1 MSNEI
6 ENSAAPEEERANTPE
21 AQAAEPA
28 VPAISPGKTLAQRR
42 EELNLTVEQVAG
54 QLNLAPR
61 QVEAIEA
68 DNFAALPGMAI
79 ARGFVRSYAKL
90 VRIDAEPLL
99 AAMAPAVAPMP
110 QARQINQ
117 TYVAKS
123 PTGDRLSF
131 GERSTKASKTL
142 WIVMGVIAAGVAIAA
157 AMQFG
162 TGRDTANDGETAAP
176 EAAATSEPTEGQ
188 DGRTVEVLPAPEL
201 PAESAPVPD
210 AAPSS
215 SLPASPAS
223 PSGVQAAPS
232 ANAQPMAAGT
242 SMVPAKPEPDATAS
256 AVDEKNVLVLR
267 MREQSWVEI
276 KRNDGAVIASRIFD
290 AGAVEAVPLKG
301 EMLVVV
307 GNASGVDASLRG
319 EALDLQA
326 KARANVA
333 RINVK

>member
-1 MSNEI
+1 MSNET
-6 ENSAAPEEERANTPE
+6 ENNAAPEEERANTPE
-21 AQAAEPA
+21 AAQEDL

-61 QVEAIEA
+61 QIEAIET

-90 VRIDAEPLL
+90 VGVDAEPLL

-110 QARQINQ
+110 QSRQINQ
-117 TYVAKS
+117 TYIQKS
-123 PTGDRLSF
+123 PSGDRLSF
-131 GERSTKASKTL
+131 GERGSKGSKTL
-142 WIVMGVIAAGVAIAA
+142 WIVLGVVAAGVAIAA
-157 AMQFG
+157 AMQVG
-162 TGRDTANDGETAAP
+162 TGGGRANDGEATVATPAAQA
-176 EAAATSEPTEGQ
+176 ERQ

-201 PAESAPVPD
+201 PAESSPAPPE
-210 AAPSS
+210 AAPSA
-215 SLPASPAS
+215 PQPGA
-223 PSGVQAAPS
+223 QAAPS
-232 ANAQPMAAGT
+232 AAQTVVAASAT
-242 SMVPAKPEPDATAS
+242 APVQPEPAAAAA
-256 AVDEKNVLVLR
+256 AVDEKNALVLR

-276 KRNDGAVIASRIFD
+276 KRNDGAVIAARIFD

-319 EALDLQA
+319 EALDLQT